1 MIKTVK
7 RFLKES
13 EIKLLM
19 EDIKLYPDLVY
30 IKKELFKKLKKTYV
44 VEVNK
49 KLAGICGI
57 YEIEDWVKLG
67 PLVFLK
73 KYHGKGYGKILL
85 SKIVGDYPGKK
96 LFITSSNIAVQK
108 IVSKLNF
115 QEVESYFNLPTIV
128 KLFLIK
134 QLFEYFH
141 WELIVEF
148 LRKKFTMKRNKRM
161 YYIMNK

>member
-30 IKKELFKKLKKTYV
+30 IKKELFKKL
-44 VEVNK
+44 
-49 KLAGICGI
+49 
-57 YEIEDWVKLG
+57 
-67 PLVFLK
+67 
-73 KYHGKGYGKILL
+73 
-85 SKIVGDYPGKK
+85 K